1 MAQKVRGIFSSS
13 NWRHVWPA
21 SLALFSLSLI
31 IWAGVAIWQRPCR
44 ASAGITLVSSPA
56 CPSLLLDLEPLLIGL
71 GFWAVGLVIWIA
83 GQRSP
88 TVEPFLLGAGALA
101 TGLLSALGSDGGGRL
116 FYLLLAWL
124 APLTFHFHYTL
135 LNRPPRR
142 VGRIV
147 LGALYSLASAWS
159 PPFLF
164 WTIAALQQRGWFVVL
179 RMGVR
184 LGLVLALAL
193 AMLLLLRDYQRGA
206 SVATRRRIR
215 LVTFGTL
222 FAIAPVLLLSLLPD
236 TLGAPAHVFYEL
248 TLPWLLLSPLA
259 YLYSLFR
266 HRLVKAEVALN
277 RAAVYYLLVTLLLG
291 IYLAAAAL
299 LNRLTTNP
307 ASYWPLGSAVL
318 SVGLLLLFVP
328 LRRGLQWLMIWILYG
343 GEIRYAGVVGRLAES
358 LALTLDRETLR
369 RLLTDELASA
379 MRLSRIAL
387 WLKEDDVLV
396 LLGAVGFEPGSLAD
410 GRLPGDGRM
419 AAYLEAV
426 TGPVADAQMRRA
438 LAQATLNEQ
447 EMALLSLT
455 GIAFWLPLVSSGMLQ
470 GVLLIGPRSEDDSFT
485 VEDEHILATL
495 AHQSGIAAHN
505 VRLMEQVQAA
515 RQELARAH
523 QQLLVGREQEQRRL
537 AQELHDNAL
546 QQLLNIN
553 RELGV
558 LWRTGSS
565 RQALDAQRV
574 QSPAPDM
581 IRQELL
587 DVVAQLRGLVS
598 ELRPAGLEELGLT
611 NALQGY
617 VARLV
622 REGGP
627 NMPKI
632 ELNMDQVSTTLP
644 QPVAT
649 CLFRVGQEALRNALK
664 HAQARHITLNLRL
677 LPGEVA
683 LSVRDD
689 GCGFR
694 VPARLSELT
703 RADHFGLVGIA
714 ERVSLTGGQ
723 LTLRSQPR
731 LGTEVTV
738 RIPLVND
745 EGFALNSARERK
757 TNDKG
762 MGQDDGRDDSN
773 SAGG

>member
-1 MAQKVRGIFSSS
+1 
-13 NWRHVWPA
+13 
-21 SLALFSLSLI
+21 LFSLNLI
-31 IWAGVAIWQRPCR
+31 IWAGVATWQCPGREG
-44 ASAGITLVSSPA
+44 AGISHVGSPA
-56 CPSLLLDLEPLLIGL
+56 CPSLPLDLEPLLVAL
-71 GFWAVGLVIWIA
+71 GFWAIGLVMWFA
-83 GQRSP
+83 SQRGP
-88 TVEPFLLGAGALA
+88 TVEFFLVGAGALPA
-101 TGLLSALGSDGGGRL
+101 GLLSAMGSDGGGRL

-124 APLTFHFHYTL
+124 APLTFHFHYAL

-147 LGALYSLASAWS
+147 LGALYSLAAAWS

-164 WTIAALQQRGWFVVL
+164 WTITALQQRGWFIAL
-179 RMGVR
+179 RAGVR
-184 LGLVLALAL
+184 LSLATAFVLV
-193 AMLLLLRDYQRGA
+193 MLLLLRDYGRQA
-206 SVATRRRIR
+206 SAATRRRIR

-222 FAIAPVLLLSLLPD
+222 SAFMPMLLLSLLPD
-236 TLGAPAHVFYEL
+236 TLGAPAHVPYEL
-248 TLPWLLLSPLA
+248 TFPWLLLSPLA
-259 YLYSLFR
+259 YGYSLFR
-266 HRLVKAEVALN
+266 HRLIKAEVALN

-299 LNRLTTNP
+299 LNRLTTSP
-307 ASYWPLGSAVL
+307 ASYWPLGSAML

-328 LRRGLQWLMIWILYG
+328 LRRGLQWLMTWILYG
-343 GEIRYAGVVGRLAES
+343 SEISYAGVVGRLAES

-369 RLLTDELASA
+369 CLLTDELVSA

-387 WLKEDDVLV
+387 FLKEDNTLV
-396 LLGAVGFEPGSLAD
+396 LLGTVGFEPGSLAD
-410 GRLPGDGRM
+410 DRLPGDGRL
-419 AAYLEAV
+419 AAYLEAA
-426 TGPVADAQMRRA
+426 TGPAADAQVRRA
-438 LAQATLNEQ
+438 LARATLNE
-447 EMALLSLT
+447 EERALLSLM
-455 GIAFWLPLVSSGMLQ
+455 GIAFWLPLVSSGVLQ
-470 GVLLIGPRSEDDSFT
+470 GVLLIGSRSEDDSFT
-485 VEDEHILATL
+485 AEDEHILATL

-505 VRLMEQVQAA
+505 VRLMEQVEAA

-565 RQALDAQRV
+565 RQALDARRV
-574 QSPAPDM
+574 QAPTPDV

-622 REGGP
+622 REGGSA
-627 NMPKI
+627 MPKI
-632 ELNMDQVSTTLP
+632 ELNMDQVGTSLP
-644 QPVAT
+644 QPVAI
-649 CLFRVGQEALRNALK
+649 CLFRAGQEALRNVLK
-664 HAQARHITLNLRL
+664 HAQAQHITLNLRL

-714 ERVSLTGGQ
+714 ERVSLIGGQ

-731 LGTEVTV
+731 LGTEVAV
-738 RIPLVND
+738 QIPLVSD
-745 EGFALNSARERK
+745 EELALNSAGERK

-762 MGQDDGRDDSN
+762 MGQDNGRDDSS
-773 SAGG
+773 SAGR